1 MAQQNAYMI
10 GTGIGN
16 LAAGL
21 YLIRDGK
28 WSGNQIT
35 MYGLEE
41 HGANDGDLVTKYE
54 TEYAAQDVA
63 NNRGF
68 LAKGGRM
75 LNEETYENLWDLLE
89 FVPSL
94 DHPGKSVTEE
104 ILEFDHAHPTHDVAR
119 LMDKKDGI
127 RNKGDKN
134 DYSHMQFDN
143 LDRYWLTRLMMM
155 PASREEELNDVTI
168 EEWFK
173 KTPHMFT
180 TNFWYMWETTFAF
193 KKQSSAM
200 ELRRYMNRMILEF
213 SRINTLEGVTRTP
226 FNQYESLILPM
237 RKVLEDNGVKFVN
250 NIKITDWDFEDTLL
264 RDEIIVKT
272 LHFENVETGETGEI
286 AVQPDDLV
294 FDTNGSITDSS
305 SFGDMETPVVENMEY
320 APSAALWKKATE
332 HFYDLGHPDKFFS
345 DRAAS
350 EWMSFTITTND
361 HFLLNEITRIT
372 QQKPGNA
379 LNTWIDSNN
388 LLSIVVH
395 HQPHFHAQKENET
408 VFWGYAMFPR
418 KVGDYV
424 KKPFIEM
431 TGHEILEELLG
442 HLAEVDT
449 SEDNIHNHSDEI
461 WNSIVN
467 VIPVIMPYA
476 SALFNKRSIGDRPAV
491 VPKHSKNLAFIS
503 QFAEM
508 PFDMVFTEQ
517 FSFRA
522 AQIAVYHFLGIPDT
536 ELTKLHHYEKN
547 PKVMARA
554 SKTMFR

>member
-155 PASREEELNDVTI
+155 PASRED
-168 EEWFK
+168 
-173 KTPHMFT
+173 
-180 TNFWYMWETTFAF
+180 
-193 KKQSSAM
+193 
-200 ELRRYMNRMILEF
+200 
-213 SRINTLEGVTRTP
+213 
-226 FNQYESLILPM
+226 
-237 RKVLEDNGVKFVN
+237 RK
-250 NIKITDWDFEDTLL
+250 
-264 RDEIIVKT
+264 
-272 LHFENVETGETGEI
+272 
-286 AVQPDDLV
+286 
-294 FDTNGSITDSS
+294 S
-305 SFGDMETPVVENMEY
+305 VV
-320 APSAALWKKATE
+320 
-332 HFYDLGHPDKFFS
+332 
-345 DRAAS
+345 
-350 EWMSFTITTND
+350 
-361 HFLLNEITRIT
+361 
-372 QQKPGNA
+372 
-379 LNTWIDSNN
+379 
-388 LLSIVVH
+388 
-395 HQPHFHAQKENET
+395 
-408 VFWGYAMFPR
+408 
-418 KVGDYV
+418 
-424 KKPFIEM
+424 
-431 TGHEILEELLG
+431 
-442 HLAEVDT
+442 
-449 SEDNIHNHSDEI
+449 
-461 WNSIVN
+461 
-467 VIPVIMPYA
+467 
-476 SALFNKRSIGDRPAV
+476 
-491 VPKHSKNLAFIS
+491 
-503 QFAEM
+503 
-508 PFDMVFTEQ
+508 
-517 FSFRA
+517 
-522 AQIAVYHFLGIPDT
+522 
-536 ELTKLHHYEKN
+536 
-547 PKVMARA
+547 
-554 SKTMFR
+554 